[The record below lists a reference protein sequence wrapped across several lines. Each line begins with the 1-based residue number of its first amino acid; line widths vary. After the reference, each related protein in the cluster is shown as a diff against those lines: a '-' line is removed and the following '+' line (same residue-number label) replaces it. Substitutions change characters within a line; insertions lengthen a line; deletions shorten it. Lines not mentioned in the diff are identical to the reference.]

1 MPVAKNGGDPRVSCR
16 AWLGRFLGGIHHCMA
31 SSTSGGHNLSQ
42 YGWASFHK
50 PVQDYHFLFPFY
62 FSMACISH
70 DSLLWVSPVLTG
82 GSLADGWCQMDEGGL
97 LLTAPPEA
105 FLADSN
111 PQPP

>member
-1 MPVAKNGGDPRVSCR
+1 
-16 AWLGRFLGGIHHCMA
+16 
-31 SSTSGGHNLSQ
+31 
-42 YGWASFHK
+42 
-50 PVQDYHFLFPFY
+50 
-62 FSMACISH
+62 MACISH